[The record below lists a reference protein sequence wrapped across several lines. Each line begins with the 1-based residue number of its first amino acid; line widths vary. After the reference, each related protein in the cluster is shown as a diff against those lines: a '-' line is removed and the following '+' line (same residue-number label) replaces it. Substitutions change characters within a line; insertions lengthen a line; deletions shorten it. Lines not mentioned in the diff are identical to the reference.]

1 MKKVMKAVAAIMLT
15 VAVVLAV
22 GCNKQENSNVKVT
35 TNEPQD
41 ITQTTVT
48 IKGEVDVVVDGITVT
63 DMGVCWG
70 TSKNPTVSDNHM
82 SGNAKGTTF
91 TVTITGLEPGTKY
104 HVRVYATD
112 GSEFYYGT
120 DKSFTTEG
128 SSGGGGVE
136 EHTWVDLGLPSGTL
150 WATCNVGA
158 SSPEEYGD
166 YFAWGET
173 QPKDYYDWS
182 TYQYANGTSWQ
193 DRKITKYCTNSSYG
207 YEGFTDNLTILHS
220 GDDAAT
226 VNWGNG
232 WRTPTKGQWQELI
245 DNTASD
251 WTTQNDVY
259 GLAFYGNGQTLF
271 LPAASGRWDDYYND
285 LGSVGLYWS
294 SSLDTSYPDGAWRFG
309 FLSSYNNM
317 NFGYRYYGQSVR
329 AVRSA
334 K

>member
-1 MKKVMKAVAAIMLT
+1 MNKVMKAVAAIMLP
-15 VAVVLAV
+15 VAVVLAA
-22 GCNKQENSNVKVT
+22 GCNKQENSNVKVIT
-35 TNEPQD
+35 YEPQD
-41 ITQTTVT
+41 ITQTTAT

-91 TVTITGLEPGTKY
+91 TCKITGLEPSTKY

-128 SSGGGGVE
+128 NSGGGDD
-136 EHTWVDLGLPSGTL
+136 HAWVDLGLPSGTL

-158 SSPEEYGD
+158 VMPYENGY

-173 QPKDYYDWS
+173 QPKSYYGWG
-182 TYQYANGTSWQ
+182 TYKYCNGSEKTL
-193 DRKITKYCTNSSYG
+193 TKYCYSSNYG
-207 YEGFTDNLTILHS
+207 YDGFTDNLTILQS

-226 VNWGNG
+226 INWGND
-232 WRTPTKGQWQELI
+232 WHTPTTEQWWELI
-245 DNTASD
+245 VNTTSA
-251 WTTQNDVY
+251 WTTQNGIY
-259 GLAFYGNGQTLF
+259 GKVFYGGGQSLF
-271 LPAASGRWDDYYND
+271 LPAAGSRDEYSLQNAGSSG
-285 LGSVGLYWS
+285 SYWS
-294 SSLDTSYPDGAWRFG
+294 SSLGSSYPKRAWYFYFG
-309 FLSSYNNM
+309 SDTYYYSLRSRGLSI
-317 NFGYRYYGQSVR
+317 R

>member
-1 MKKVMKAVAAIMLT
+1 MKKVMMAVAAIMLT
-15 VAVVLAV
+15 VAVVLSA
-22 GCNKQENSNVKVT
+22 GCNKQDNSNVKVT
-35 TNEPQD
+35 TYEPQD
-41 ITQTTVT
+41 ITQTTAT
-48 IKGEVDVVVDGITVT
+48 IKGDVDVVVDGITVT

-91 TVTITGLEPGTKY
+91 TCTITRLEPGTKY
-104 HVRVYATD
+104 HVRVYASN

-128 SSGGGGVE
+128 SPGGGGVE

-158 SSPEEYGD
+158 VMPYEYGR

-173 QPKDYYDWS
+173 EQKEVYGWN
-182 TYQYANGTSWQ
+182 TYKYTNTNSSNNTL
-193 DRKITKYCTNSSYG
+193 IKYCNKSSYG
-207 YEGFTDNLTILHS
+207 YEGFTDNLTILES

-232 WRTPTKGQWQELI
+232 WHTPTKEQWQELK
-245 DNTASD
+245 DYTTCA
-251 WTTQNDVY
+251 WTIQNDVY
-259 GLAFYGNGQTLF
+259 GRVFYGNGQSLF
-271 LPAASGRWDDYYND
+271 LPAAGGYWVDG
-285 LGSVGLYWS
+285 LHVAGSNGYYWS
-294 SSLDTSYPDGAWRFG
+294 SSLYTDGPYSAWDFCFDSGVYYMSYYNRFI
-309 FLSSYNNM
+309 
-317 NFGYRYYGQSVR
+317 GQSVR